1 MGLKLYLVVIVV
13 ITIFNLQIKFVMF
26 SNWPLGILC
35 LTLQMK
41 DSYELHDPTHICQ
54 NFDLVQWE
62 VS

>member
-26 SNWPLGILC
+26 SDWSLGILR

-41 DSYELHDPTHICQ
+41 GSYELHDPTHICH
-54 NFDLVQWE
+54 NFDLVQ
-62 VS
+62 

>member
-1 MGLKLYLVVIVV
+1 MGLQLHLVVIVV

-26 SNWPLGILC
+26 SAWPLGILR
-35 LTLQMK
+35 LALQMK
-41 DSYELHDPTHICQ
+41 DSYELHDPTHICH